1 MAFVSGPRQCG
12 KTTVGKMLL
21 KDRGMGAYYNWD
33 ETEFR
38 RLWTKSPKS
47 VLPSGRTGES
57 YQIVPLLVLD
67 EIHKAKKWKQTLKG
81 IYDTMDQPADIL
93 VTGSARLS
101 IYRKGSDSLMGRYYH
116 FRLHPLT
123 LAEVGRYPLL
133 PPAQI
138 HAEILE
144 DSGRNCKRDQAV
156 LEDLFRFGGFPEP
169 FLAGEEKRLT
179 LWRRGRI
186 EKVVREDLR
195 DLSRIPELSQ
205 IEALVS
211 LLPERVGA
219 LFSRASLR
227 EDLEV
232 SFDTIRRW
240 MQYPFELYYAFE
252 VKPFTSKIP
261 RSLKREGKLYLWDY
275 SEIADRAAR
284 FENLVAAHLLKAC
297 HYWTDTGEGLFELF
311 YLRTKEKQEIDFLIV
326 KDKKP
331 WLPVEVKENDMRPS
345 PSFKRFLPH
354 LNCPLALQLI
364 KHPNYRSQHQIGDT
378 TLLVASASRILPLF
392 V

>member
-1 MAFVSGPRQCG
+1 M
-12 KTTVGKMLL
+12 
-21 KDRGMGAYYNWD
+21 
-33 ETEFR
+33 
-38 RLWTKSPKS
+38 
-47 VLPSGRTGES
+47 
-57 YQIVPLLVLD
+57 
-67 EIHKAKKWKQTLKG
+67 
-81 IYDTMDQPADIL
+81 
-93 VTGSARLS
+93 
-101 IYRKGSDSLMGRYYH
+101 
-116 FRLHPLT
+116 
-123 LAEVGRYPLL
+123 
-133 PPAQI
+133 
-138 HAEILE
+138 E
-144 DSGRNCKRDQAV
+144 DSGRNSKRDQAL
-156 LEDLFRFGGFPEP
+156 LEDLIRLGGFPEP

-211 LLPERVGA
+211 LLPERVGS

-240 MQYPFELYYAFE
+240 MQYLFELYYAFE
-252 VKPFTSKIP
+252 VKPFTSKIS

-275 SEIADRAAR
+275 SEVADPAAR

-345 PSFKRFLPH
+345 PNFKRFLPH
-354 LNCPLALQLI
+354 LNCPLALQVI
-364 KHPNYRSQHQIGDT
+364 KQPNYRSQHQIGNT